1 MVWRLSL
8 FFPYQNLLLPKSET
22 TQSDDKLIH
31 TEVLN
36 HIIIRVLFE
45 FLGRARHH
53 AKRHVGGGGVTEKNK
68 RVKDPYLGARR

>member
-53 AKRHVGGGGVTEKNK
+53 AKRHVGGGESQ
-68 RVKDPYLGARR
+68 RRIRELKIPT